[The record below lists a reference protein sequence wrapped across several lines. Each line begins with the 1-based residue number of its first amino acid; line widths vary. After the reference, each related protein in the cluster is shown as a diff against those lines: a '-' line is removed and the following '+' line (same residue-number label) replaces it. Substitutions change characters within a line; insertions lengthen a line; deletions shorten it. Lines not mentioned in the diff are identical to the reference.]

1 MIVVLENFVFGFDG
15 VVVFMIEIVELDKD
29 GGVLCYCGVD
39 IEDLVSQW
47 VIFGDVWVL
56 LVDGNFGS
64 GLLLVELFLLLIYFG
79 DVCVDVQVGLVMLVF
94 IWGYVLLFDIDDVI
108 VC

>member
-39 IEDLVSQW
+39 IEDLVS
-47 VIFGDVWVL
+47 
-56 LVDGNFGS
+56 
-64 GLLLVELFLLLIYFG
+64 
-79 DVCVDVQVGLVMLVF
+79 
-94 IWGYVLLFDIDDVI
+94 
-108 VC
+108 